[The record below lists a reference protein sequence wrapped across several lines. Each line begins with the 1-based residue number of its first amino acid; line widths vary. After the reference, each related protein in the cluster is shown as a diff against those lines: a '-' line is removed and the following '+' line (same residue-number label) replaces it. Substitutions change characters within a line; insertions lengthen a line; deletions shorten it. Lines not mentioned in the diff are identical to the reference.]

1 MWLSQRLQWR
11 ALTLAIVVFYPSNNM
26 LYPKEDKTNMVLM
39 FSCKNCVH
47 EEQADVS
54 CVYRHEIVKKSEY
67 VWPWPASCMH
77 QPLCGAS
84 HCAG

>member
-1 MWLSQRLQWR
+1 
-11 ALTLAIVVFYPSNNM
+11 
-26 LYPKEDKTNMVLM
+26 MVLM
-39 FSCKNCVH
+39 FACKNCVH